1 MNLGTEYT
9 NLVKKMMDDMGGTA
23 NTQAVKEQI
32 KGSSEEFAKMNLSE
46 EDILR
51 MVLDTKNKK
60 GS

>member
-1 MNLGTEYT
+1 
-9 NLVKKMMDDMGGTA
+9 MMDDMGGTA

-32 KGSSEEFAKMNLSE
+32 KGSSEEFAKMNLSK

-51 MVLDTKNKK
+51 MVLDSKNKK